1 MGRLRFHLQ
10 LQILIGTGWLA
21 ESLLRRQEIWFDLWT
36 PLTVDLDFDR
46 ILKVILYA
54 ATERLNSS
62 IRVLLL
68 HADGTFI
75 TGHVEV

>member
-21 ESLLRRQEIWFDLWT
+21 ESLLHRQEIWFDLWI

-46 ILKVILYA
+46 ILKVVLYA
-54 ATERLNSS
+54 NSS
-62 IRVLLL
+62 IRVRLL

-75 TGHVEV
+75 TGDIEV